1 MEISECTV
9 FEFCQLLRACS
20 AGARGAD
27 LLSRCLCFPVTSFG
41 SQWGDHRMTGSR
53 GWHPSAE
60 PRSGSRTDQL
70 GLPGKAQ
77 VRPPVESESRVSW
90 AGRPAF
96 VPRTTATCHGRTC
109 PRVGNRVAPWCR
121 TSRGTLEESAAPL
134 VWVARVGS
142 AAMSAGRGGWGT
154 QARSLSL
161 APALR
166 TAIGRVTVAF
176 TRPACR
182 GP

>member
-1 MEISECTV
+1 MQQVEYPVQFSIDYRGVNCARALRMCVLVAASSE
-9 FEFCQLLRACS
+9 
-20 AGARGAD
+20 
-27 LLSRCLCFPVTSFG
+27 
-41 SQWGDHRMTGSR
+41 TGLESTPKVETR
-53 GWHPSAE
+53 VQIP
-60 PRSGSRTDQL
+60 L